1 MASVRAFRGPLRA
14 VIFDWAGTIVDYGSC
29 APAEA
34 FVEVFKR
41 AGVAIDVATARGPM
55 GKNKR
60 DHISEIIYA
69 PHVRA
74 AWEAAKGAP
83 PGETDIDRIYAAF
96 TPVQVEV
103 VKRRSAPV
111 PGALE
116 LVAAL
121 RERGVRVGSCS
132 GYNAEIMAAVLEGA
146 AAEGLVLEA
155 NTCGNAAGSNGRP
168 KPWMAA

>member
-1 MASVRAFRGPLRA
+1 MAARAFRSPLRA

-34 FVEVFKR
+34 FCEIFKR
-41 AGVAIDVATARGPM
+41 AGVPIDVATARGPM

-60 DHISEIIYA
+60 DHISEIIYS

-74 AWEAAKGAP
+74 AWLAAHGAQP
-83 PGETDIDRIYAAF
+83 SETDIDKIYAAF

-103 VKRRSAPV
+103 VKRRAAPI

-116 LVAAL
+116 LIASL
-121 RERGVRVGSCS
+121 RARGVRVGSCS
-132 GYNAEIMAAVLEGA
+132 GYNAEIMAAVVSGA
-146 AAEGLVLEA
+146 AAHGLTVDAMEWCVA
-155 NTCGNAAGSNGRP
+155 C
-168 KPWMAA
+168 

>member
-1 MASVRAFRGPLRA
+1 MASARAFRGPLRA
-14 VIFDWAGTIVDYGSC
+14 VIFDWAGTIVDFGSC

-69 PHVRA
+69 PHVSA
-74 AWEAAKGAP
+74 AWQAAKGAP
-83 PGETDIDRIYAAF
+83 PGEADIDRIYAAF

-116 LVAAL
+116 VVAAL
-121 RERGVRVGSCS
+121 RGRGVRVGSCS

-146 AAEGLVLEA
+146 AVHGLKVDAMEWCVCA
-155 NTCGNAAGSNGRP
+155 FCKGMK
-168 KPWMAA
+168 KPLRR

>member
-1 MASVRAFRGPLRA
+1 MEIFFWFFRSKMAAARGIRA

-34 FVEVFKR
+34 FVEVFRR

-69 PHVRA
+69 PHVAA
-74 AWEAAKGAP
+74 AWARAHSGAAP
-83 PGETDIDRIYAAF
+83 TETDIDAIYAAF

-103 VKRRSAPV
+103 VKRRAAPI
-111 PGALE
+111 PGALATI
-116 LVAAL
+116 AAL
-121 RERGVRVGSCS
+121 RARGIKVGSCS
-132 GYNAEIMAAVLEGA
+132 GYNAEIMAAVMEGA
-146 AAEGLVLEA
+146 AAQGLTVDAME
-155 NTCGNAAGSNGRP
+155 
-168 KPWMAA
+168 W